1 MSKSVY
7 ADNHLDIKKQN
18 DAWTNLYNFVPTKSH
33 VLDVGCSSGNF
44 GRELIDKKQCTV
56 VGIDIC
62 KDDIVLAREYLTEV
76 YERNVEK
83 DELSDLGQFDVIIM
97 ADVIEHLI
105 DPVGALKKIA
115 SQLKPNGRLVF
126 SVPNMA
132 NIAVRLELLAGR
144 FEYRKYGLL
153 DETHLHYYDR
163 VQLEMV
169 LSNSGLSVITY
180 SNTLRDIPT
189 DMLEGYLHN
198 MGLKASDRFRELAT
212 NLDATTFQFV
222 GVAIKSKKP
231 HTAIHTEVVRDF
243 VSGEFDKLIKDANE
257 NKKRYLELESSRDR
271 AVEQLQ
277 SILNSRGWKIL
288 NAMHMLKNKFM
299 KKK

>member
-1 MSKSVY
+1 
-7 ADNHLDIKKQN
+7 
-18 DAWTNLYNFVPTKSH
+18 
-33 VLDVGCSSGNF
+33 
-44 GRELIDKKQCTV
+44 
-56 VGIDIC
+56 
-62 KDDIVLAREYLTEV
+62 
-76 YERNVEK
+76 
-83 DELSDLGQFDVIIM
+83 
-97 ADVIEHLI
+97 
-105 DPVGALKKIA
+105 
-115 SQLKPNGRLVF
+115 
-126 SVPNMA
+126 
-132 NIAVRLELLAGR
+132 
-144 FEYRKYGLL
+144 
-153 DETHLHYYDR
+153 
-163 VQLEMV
+163 MV